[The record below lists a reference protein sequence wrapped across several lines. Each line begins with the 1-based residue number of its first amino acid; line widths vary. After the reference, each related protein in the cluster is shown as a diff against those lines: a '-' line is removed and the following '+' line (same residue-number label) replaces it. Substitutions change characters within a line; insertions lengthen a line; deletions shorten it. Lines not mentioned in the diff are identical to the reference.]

1 MSKKFLVN
9 IDLNSNLLLNPI
21 LNPLATPPTNA
32 KAYYIYTSTAS
43 ADKGVIYCNVG
54 TYETPVWQAIGA
66 VTSVNGKTGAVA
78 LTQDDV
84 GNGETYVR
92 THNDL
97 TAELVTLINNALQTT
112 GGTMSGPIAMGNN
125 KITGLSDGT
134 VATDAAA
141 FGQIPVASSTTP
153 EMDGTASAGT
163 GTTWAR
169 ADHVH
174 PSDTSKLSLS
184 GGTMTGNIAMS
195 GNKVT
200 GLGTAT
206 ADGDAVTLA
215 QMNEA
220 INQASASF
228 KGSFATYAALMAV
241 AWQSTD
247 PTAANYV
254 TNNDYAYVAD
264 DETHDDEAWRYIF
277 SKPGSAAG
285 TWQAAYMINE
295 APLTEAQL
303 AALNSGATAANIAQ
317 IAANTQNITAT
328 QGMIAD
334 SEASTTA
341 ASAHAT
347 GDYFIYNNVLYMAT
361 ADIAAGGTITP
372 NTNCQAVTIENALA
386 LKANL
391 ASPAFTGTPTAPT
404 APVGTNTT
412 QIATTAFVQAAVSAG
427 VKTATG
433 TIGTSATSVSVNYTS
448 TATII
453 RAYATQNN
461 AEVIV
466 DITYGNGSVTF
477 SVAEAPSSAVTCI
490 VVYA

>member
-1 MSKKFLVN
+1 MAKKFLVN

-32 KAYYIYTSTAS
+32 KAYYIYTSTAT

-54 TYETPVWQAIGA
+54 TYESPVWQAIGA
-66 VTSVNGKTGAVA
+66 VTSVNGKTGAVV

-84 GNGETYVR
+84 GDGTTYVR

-97 TAELVTLINNALQTT
+97 TTALVNLINGALQTT
-112 GGTMSGPIAMGNN
+112 GGTMSGAIAMGNN
-125 KITGLSDGT
+125 KITGLADGT

-163 GTTWAR
+163 GTNWAR

-184 GGTMTGNIAMS
+184 GGTMSGAIAMGS
-195 GNKVT
+195 NKVT
-200 GLGTAT
+200 GLATGT
-206 ADGDAVTLA
+206 ADGDAVNVGQL
-215 QMNEA
+215 NEA

-228 KGSFATYAALMAV
+228 KGSFASYAALMAV

-264 DETHDDEAWRYIF
+264 DETHDDEAWRYIY
-277 SKPGSAAG
+277 SKPTSAAG
-285 TWQAAYMINE
+285 SWTAAYMINE
-295 APLTEAQL
+295 APFTQAQL
-303 AALNSGATAANIAQ
+303 DAINSGATTTNIGQ
-317 IAANTQNITAT
+317 IGTNTTNIGNTQK
-328 QGMIAD
+328 MLAD
-334 SEASTTA
+334 AEANATA
-341 ASAHAT
+341 ASAHAI
-347 GDYFIYNNVLYMAT
+347 GDYFIYNNKLYQAT
-361 ADIAAGGTITP
+361 SAIAIGDTITP
-372 NTNCQAVTIENALA
+372 NTNCTETTIESILA
-386 LKANL
+386 TKAPL
-391 ASPAFTGTPTAPT
+391 ASPALTGTPTAPT
-404 APVGTNTT
+404 AATGTNTT

-448 TATII
+448 TATLI
-453 RAYATQNN
+453 RAYATQNSS
-461 AEVIV
+461 EVVV